1 MNEENALRDKHAF
14 GHFIA
19 QKRKEAGLTQH
30 ELAARLY
37 LTDTAVSK
45 WERGV
50 TYPDITLISS
60 ICEALHI
67 TEHELITASED
78 LHQNELEKQAQKYQR
93 IKQGYR
99 HIMLALYGLSLLIC
113 FICNLAIQHTL
124 SWFFIVLASE
134 AIAFSL
140 TVMPALVSKNHG
152 LWTLGSFYLSLNL
165 LLLICR
171 IYAGGNWLAV
181 TFCAITLGFAVI
193 FLPQVLRQVPLP
205 QTLSSHKTLL
215 CFLVDTLLIFALV
228 TVSELMMGSPAR
240 LLPVDYPVVL
250 YGITLPWLCM
260 VVIRYLRVNPFFKA
274 SICAAGTGVYF
285 FFTNSILH
293 TLIDGAPFT
302 LPPVDLSAWGDP
314 SFWANPAYGS
324 VQNANICF
332 VVTVVCI
339 GVGLLFAAGGIAWA
353 LTRKNTKSAGRSTAK

>member
-1 MNEENALRDKHAF
+1 MNEENALRDKRAF

-19 QKRKEAGLTQH
+19 QKRKAAGLTQH

-93 IKQGYR
+93 ITQGYR

-134 AIAFSL
+134 AIAL
-140 TVMPALVSKNHG
+140 HK
-152 LWTLGSFYLSLNL
+152 
-165 LLLICR
+165 
-171 IYAGGNWLAV
+171 
-181 TFCAITLGFAVI
+181 
-193 FLPQVLRQVPLP
+193 VPGM
-205 QTLSSHKTLL
+205 
-215 CFLVDTLLIFALV
+215 D
-228 TVSELMMGSPAR
+228 
-240 LLPVDYPVVL
+240 
-250 YGITLPWLCM
+250 
-260 VVIRYLRVNPFFKA
+260 
-274 SICAAGTGVYF
+274 
-285 FFTNSILH
+285 
-293 TLIDGAPFT
+293 
-302 LPPVDLSAWGDP
+302 
-314 SFWANPAYGS
+314 
-324 VQNANICF
+324 
-332 VVTVVCI
+332 
-339 GVGLLFAAGGIAWA
+339 
-353 LTRKNTKSAGRSTAK
+353 

>member
-1 MNEENALRDKHAF
+1 MNEENALRDKRAF

-19 QKRKEAGLTQH
+19 QKRKAAGLTQH

-50 TYPDITLISS
+50 TYPDITLVSS

-140 TVMPALVSKNHG
+140 MVMPALVSKNHG

-171 IYAGGNWLAV
+171 IYAGGNWLAI
-181 TFCAITLGFAVI
+181 TFCAVTLGFAVI

-205 QTLSSHKTLL
+205 KPLSSHKTLL

-228 TVSELMMGSPAR
+228 TVSELMMGSPTR

-260 VVIRYLRVNPFFKA
+260 AVIRYLRVNPFFKA
-274 SICAAGTGVYF
+274 SICAAGTGIYF

-332 VVTVVCI
+332 VVTAVCI

-353 LTRKNTKSAGRSTAK
+353 LTRKNTKGAGRSTAQ

>member
-1 MNEENALRDKHAF
+1 M
-14 GHFIA
+14 
-19 QKRKEAGLTQH
+19 
-30 ELAARLY
+30 
-37 LTDTAVSK
+37 
-45 WERGV
+45 

-193 FLPQVLRQVPLP
+193 FLPQVL
-205 QTLSSHKTLL
+205 
-215 CFLVDTLLIFALV
+215 LIFALV

-274 SICAAGTGVYF
+274 SICAAGTGIYF

>member
-1 MNEENALRDKHAF
+1 M
-14 GHFIA
+14 
-19 QKRKEAGLTQH
+19 
-30 ELAARLY
+30 
-37 LTDTAVSK
+37 
-45 WERGV
+45 

-228 TVSELMMGSPAR
+228 TVSELS
-240 LLPVDYPVVL
+240 
-250 YGITLPWLCM
+250 
-260 VVIRYLRVNPFFKA
+260 
-274 SICAAGTGVYF
+274 
-285 FFTNSILH
+285 
-293 TLIDGAPFT
+293 LIH
-302 LPPVDLSAWGDP
+302 
-314 SFWANPAYGS
+314 
-324 VQNANICF
+324 I
-332 VVTVVCI
+332 
-339 GVGLLFAAGGIAWA
+339 
-353 LTRKNTKSAGRSTAK
+353 